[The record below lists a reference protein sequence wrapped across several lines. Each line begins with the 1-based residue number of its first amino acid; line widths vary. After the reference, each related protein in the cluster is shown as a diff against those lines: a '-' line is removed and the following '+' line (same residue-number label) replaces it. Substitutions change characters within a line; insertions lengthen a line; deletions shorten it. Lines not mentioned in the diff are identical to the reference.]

1 MTYDAVIFDND
12 GVLSTMT
19 DQSVLARAVRAAFA
33 DLGVTDPDPA
43 DVEELCFGVTPET
56 LSAVADRY
64 GLAERTLW
72 LRRDLRSSL
81 VQEREIRAGRKALY
95 DDVAALGRI
104 DRPMG
109 VVSSNQH
116 RTVRTVLEA
125 TGLAGQFET
134 VYGRE
139 MDPRSLHRKKP
150 NPHYLHRAIED
161 LGAENPLF
169 VGDSESDV
177 GAAAAAGVDSVF
189 LRRDHRADLTLT
201 REPTYE
207 IETLA
212 ALPELVSS

>member
-1 MTYDAVIFDND
+1 MAYDAVIFDND

-33 DLGVTDPDPA
+33 ALGVTDPDPA
-43 DVEELCFGVTPET
+43 DVEALCFGVTPET

-64 GLAERTLW
+64 GLAERALW

-81 VQEREIRAGRKALY
+81 VQEREIWAGRKARY
-95 DDVAALGRI
+95 DDVRALSRI
-104 DRPMG
+104 DLPMG

-125 TGLAGQFET
+125 FGLDGQFET

-139 MDPRSLHRKKP
+139 MDPRSLQRKKP

-177 GAAAAAGVDSVF
+177 EAAAAAGVDSAF
-189 LRRDHRADLTLT
+189 LRREHRADTILS
-201 REPTYE
+201 REPTTE
-207 IETLA
+207 IETLET
-212 ALPELVSS
+212 LPGLVST